1 MNVGGVLNIGNLL
14 DRFEGPILLRRF
26 GWAFLLA
33 WVFCVF
39 YTNAVDG
46 YTGGHWIELGFS
58 NPLTH
63 IILTGLPVFS
73 SIVMLVIIVFAEK
86 RLGAPVAHPALFWLA
101 PLLTA
106 LSTPLMFANTGETT
120 STVVLFVCGAL
131 LTGVGS
137 GFMWVM
143 WGEYYAKISQA
154 DVEFLAPISA
164 IVAALL
170 VLVVSSMSGWMA
182 VAVVTVFP
190 LCSGFAFML
199 SWKGVVANE
208 APAEHQGLAERQAY
222 RSAHDRAKDSPLRTV
237 CLMGRIGLGIL
248 VTCLFVCVEGSFWD
262 SPMTSRFPLQVVVL
276 ASIVLMVVV
285 GVVSTMGPRRIALS
299 FLYRWMCPLMVAGF
313 AALIVFDG
321 EVGAYIAYAISI
333 AARFGFCLITQ
344 MFFARYAAMGKT
356 TAVQSFGLGWI
367 FVHLGDFLGIV
378 LFVSVDSELNA
389 GVLTVAQVAAVSV
402 AVLVAV
408 TMFVLNDRRSFAMA
422 EPYETASQGAL
433 VAGSVSKRSLVAG
446 SVMQGASAAE
456 AASKGAASKGMA
468 AAEAASKGASDAGSL
483 ASTKAATPATGGA
496 TRKGNTQADATS
508 HPSAQ
513 EITRAN
519 AGYVGDE
526 EQRHL
531 AGGDASTST
540 VVIDEVTERIQIL
553 AREHE
558 LTPREVEVFDLLA
571 RGRSIPYIRDA
582 LVISKETAATHA
594 KHVYAKL
601 GVHSRQ
607 ELIDLVH

>member
-58 NPLTH
+58 NTLTH

-222 RSAHDRAKDSPLRTV
+222 RNAHDRAKDSPLRTV
-237 CLMGRIGLGIL
+237 RLMGRIGLGIL

-378 LFVSVDSELNA
+378 LFVSVDSELSA
-389 GVLTVAQVAAVSV
+389 GALTVAQVAAVSV

-422 EPYETASQGAL
+422 EPYETASQDVLA
-433 VAGSVSKRSLVAG
+433 AGSVSKRSLVAG
-446 SVMQGASAAE
+446 SVIQGASAA
-456 AASKGAASKGMA
+456 GV
-468 AAEAASKGASDAGSL
+468 ASKGASDAGSL

-508 HPSAQ
+508 HLSAQ
-513 EITRAN
+513 EVTRAN

-526 EQRHL
+526 ERRHF
-531 AGGDASTST
+531 AGRDASTST